1 MQFLANS
8 ACVHAQEKKKNPV
21 GIPQSRVSLGNVTV
35 LHRRPSFIEFLK
47 TSDPMFFLL
56 DFP

>member
-8 ACVHAQEKKKNPV
+8 ACVHAQEKKNAV

>member
-8 ACVHAQEKKKNPV
+8 ACVHAQEKKNAV
-21 GIPQSRVSLGNVTV
+21 GIPQSRVSLGNITV

-47 TSDPMFFLL
+47 ISDPMFFLL